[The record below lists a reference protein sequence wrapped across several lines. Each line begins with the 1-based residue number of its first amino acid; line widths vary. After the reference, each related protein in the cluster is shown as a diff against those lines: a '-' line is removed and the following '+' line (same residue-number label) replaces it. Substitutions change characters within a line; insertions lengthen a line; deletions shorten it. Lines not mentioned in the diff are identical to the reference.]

1 MIKINKLSKSYQQ
14 RGQVLDNLDLEIKES
29 CSLAITGPSG
39 SGKTTLLN
47 IIGMLTVPDKGEVFF
62 NGEDITKLDAD
73 RAAYYRSRK
82 IGFIFQ
88 DHLLLPHL
96 TIYENILL
104 PLLANKESNN
114 SKNEASK
121 YALTLMERTGIVE
134 IKNKFPWQVS
144 GGEAQRAT
152 LVRALINKPELLLA
166 DEPTGSLDEDNA
178 MLMANILVDLNKELG
193 TTLIVVT
200 HSENLASKMQKKMHI
215 EKGVLV
221 PSA

>member
-1 MIKINKLSKSYQQ
+1 MLKITNISKSYLQ
-14 RGQVLDNLDLEIKES
+14 RGVVLDKLNLEIEES

-47 IIGMLTVPDKGEVFF
+47 IIGMLTKPDNGEVFF
-62 NGEDITKLDAD
+62 NGEDILKLDAD
-73 RAAYYRSRK
+73 QAAFYRNRK

-96 TIYENILL
+96 TVFENIML
-104 PLLANKESNN
+104 PLLANKESRRGR
-114 SKNEASK
+114 EDASN
-121 YALTLMERTGIVE
+121 YAISLMEKTGILE
-134 IKNKFPWQVS
+134 LKNKFPGQIS

-152 LVRALINKPELLLA
+152 LVRALINKPDLILA
-166 DEPTGSLDEDNA
+166 DEPTGSLDADNA
-178 MLMANILVDLNKELG
+178 ELMAEILVDLNKELG

-200 HSENLASKMQKKMHI
+200 HSENLASKMQKRMHI

-221 PSA
+221 

>member
-1 MIKINKLSKSYQQ
+1 MLKISNLSKSYLQ
-14 RGQVLDNLDLEIKES
+14 RGVVLDNLNLEIEES

-47 IIGMLTVPDKGEVFF
+47 IIGMLVKPDQGEVLF

-73 RAAYYRSRK
+73 RAAFYRNRK

-96 TIYENILL
+96 TIFENIML
-104 PLLANKESNN
+104 PLLALKESSKN
-114 SKNEASK
+114 SKEASE
-121 YALTLMERTGIVE
+121 YALALMKRTGILE
-134 IKNKFPWQVS
+134 IKNKFPVQVS

-152 LVRALINKPELLLA
+152 LVRALINKPDLLLA
-166 DEPTGSLDEDNA
+166 DEPTGSLDTDNA
-178 MLMANILVDLNKELG
+178 DLMAEILVELNKELG

-200 HSENLASKMQKKMHI
+200 HSENLASKMQKKMRI

-221 PSA
+221 